1 MLCRSS
7 LALFI
12 ALLVTGCASTE
23 RRQPTGRSFVFERDT
38 FAFANELLW
47 EYEVNEATGE
57 RTTRTREP
65 KPDYHHYCFPMTRAA
80 RQFYDFAEFKPQLD
94 RTNIVAAVDLI
105 DAVLKQ
111 NPRADPQG
119 VKPIVIPGYT
129 GLRELSQDYEANLK
143 RAIGG
148 NWQSWVQRGNWR
160 MVLPFSRANQARA
173 ADELKDA
180 IESGRV
186 PVVHLSRFPAL
197 TINHAVLLFA
207 VESNVEE
214 ISFHAYDPNT
224 SGQPL
229 TLKFNKADR
238 TFYLSAT
245 PYWQG
250 GRVDVYEVFK
260 NSIY

>member
-7 LALFI
+7 LVLFI
-12 ALLVTGCASTE
+12 ALLLTGCATVD
-23 RRQPTGRSFVFERDT
+23 RRPPNGGTFVFDRDT

-47 EYEVNEATGE
+47 EYEVDESTGE
-57 RTTRTREP
+57 RTTRSREP
-65 KPDYHHYCFPMTRAA
+65 VPDYHHYCFPMTRAA

-94 RTNIVAAVDLI
+94 RTNIVASIDLI
-105 DAVLKQ
+105 EAVMDR
-111 NPRADPQG
+111 NPRADPRKTG
-119 VKPIVIPGYT
+119 RIVIPGYA
-129 GLRELSQDYEANLK
+129 GLRELSRDYEANLK

-148 NWQSWVQRGNWR
+148 NWQSWAQRGNWR

-173 ADELKDA
+173 AEELKDK

-186 PVVHLSRFPAL
+186 PVVHLSRFPTL

-207 VESNVEE
+207 VENNDEALRFQV
-214 ISFHAYDPNT
+214 YDPNT
-224 SGQPL
+224 SDRPL
-229 TLKFNKADR
+229 VLEFDRVDR
-238 TFYLSAT
+238 TFYLPST

-260 NSIY
+260 NGFY